1 METSTIV
8 LIILLSIALL
18 GWIVTFIRKNEYNR
32 TNLIILLNVITY
44 VVLIIIQLTMYNES
58 QNEA

>member
-32 TNLIILLNVITY
+32 TNLIILLNAIVA
-44 VVLIIIQLTMYNES
+44 VVLVIFRLAM
-58 QNEA
+58 

>member
-18 GWIVTFIRKNEYNR
+18 IWIVTFIRKNEYNR
-32 TNLIILLNVITY
+32 TNLIILLNIIIF
-44 VVLIIIQLTMYNES
+44 VVLIIIRLTM
-58 QNEA
+58 

>member
-18 GWIVTFIRKNEYNR
+18 GWIVTFIRKTEHNR
-32 TNLIILLNVITY
+32 NNLIILLNVITY
-44 VVLIIIQLTMYNES
+44 VVLIIIQIIVKGELK
-58 QNEA
+58 

>member
-8 LIILLSIALL
+8 LIILLSISLW
-18 GWIVTFIRKNEYNR
+18 GWIVTFIRKTEYNR

-44 VVLIIIQLTMYNES
+44 VVLIIIRLTM
-58 QNEA
+58 

>member
-32 TNLIILLNVITY
+32 TNLIILLNVIVA
-44 VVLIIIQLTMYNES
+44 VVLVIFRLTM
-58 QNEA
+58 

>member
-18 GWIVTFIRKNEYNR
+18 RWIVTFIRENGYNR
-32 TNLIILLNVITY
+32 TNLNILLNVIIF
-44 VVLIIIQLTMYNES
+44 VVLIIIRLTM
-58 QNEA
+58 

>member
-32 TNLIILLNVITY
+32 TNLNIFLNVIIF
-44 VVLIIIQLTMYNES
+44 VVLIIIRLTM
-58 QNEA
+58 

>member
-18 GWIVTFIRKNEYNR
+18 GWIVTFFEKMNTIEP
-32 TNLIILLNVITY
+32 I
-44 VVLIIIQLTMYNES
+44 
-58 QNEA
+58 

>member
-8 LIILLSIALL
+8 LIILLSISLL
-18 GWIVTFIRKNEYNR
+18 GWIVTFIRKTECNR

-44 VVLIIIQLTMYNES
+44 VELIIIQLIIK
-58 QNEA
+58 

>member
-18 GWIVTFIRKNEYNR
+18 GWIVTFIRKTEYNR

-44 VVLIIIQLTMYNES
+44 VVLIIIQLIAKGELK
-58 QNEA
+58 

>member
-8 LIILLSIALL
+8 LIIFLSIALL

-44 VVLIIIQLTMYNES
+44 VVLIIIQLIAKGEPK
-58 QNEA
+58 

>member
-44 VVLIIIQLTMYNES
+44 VVLIIIQLIAKGEPK
-58 QNEA
+58 

>member
-44 VVLIIIQLTMYNES
+44 VVLIIIQLIVKGEPR
-58 QNEA
+58 

>member
-18 GWIVTFIRKNEYNR
+18 GWIVTFIRKSEYNR

-44 VVLIIIQLTMYNES
+44 VVLIIIQLIAKGEPK
-58 QNEA
+58 

>member
-44 VVLIIIQLTMYNES
+44 VVLIIIQLIVKGGKK
-58 QNEA
+58 

>member
-18 GWIVTFIRKNEYNR
+18 VWIVSFIRENGYNR
-32 TNLIILLNVITY
+32 TNLNILLNVIIF
-44 VVLIIIQLTMYNES
+44 VVLIIIRLTM
-58 QNEA
+58 

>member
-18 GWIVTFIRKNEYNR
+18 GWIVTFIRKMNTIEP
-32 TNLIILLNVITY
+32 I
-44 VVLIIIQLTMYNES
+44 
-58 QNEA
+58 

>member
-8 LIILLSIALL
+8 LIIMLSIALL
-18 GWIVTFIRKNEYNR
+18 GWIVTFIRKTEYNR

-44 VVLIIIQLTMYNES
+44 VVLIIIQLIVKGEPK
-58 QNEA
+58 

>member
-8 LIILLSIALL
+8 LIVLLLVALL

-32 TNLIILLNVITY
+32 TNLNILLNIIIF
-44 VVLIIIQLTMYNES
+44 VVLIIIRLTM
-58 QNEA
+58 

>member
-18 GWIVTFIRKNEYNR
+18 VWIVSFIRENEYNR
-32 TNLIILLNVITY
+32 TNLIILLNVIIF
-44 VVLIIIQLTMYNES
+44 VVLIIIRLTM
-58 QNEA
+58 

>member
-18 GWIVTFIRKNEYNR
+18 GWKVTFIQKNEYNR

-44 VVLIIIQLTMYNES
+44 VVLIIIQFIAKGEPK
-58 QNEA
+58 

>member
-1 METSTIV
+1 MAAHTIV

-32 TNLIILLNVITY
+32 TNLIILINVITY
-44 VVLIIIQLTMYNES
+44 VVLIIIRLTM
-58 QNEA
+58 

>member
-8 LIILLSIALL
+8 LIILLSIAILV
-18 GWIVTFIRKNEYNR
+18 WIVSFIRENEYNR

-44 VVLIIIQLTMYNES
+44 VVLIIIRLTM
-58 QNEA
+58 

>member
-32 TNLIILLNVITY
+32 TNLIILLNIITY
-44 VVLIIIQLTMYNES
+44 VVLIIIQLIVKGEPK
-58 QNEA
+58 